1 MSRIVNKY
9 FSAIKLTTFI
19 SCVYVI
25 LRLSE
30 IPTNNI
36 LICVFPFIFYLFTFS
51 KSISEKFKS
60 YLSVRIIIL
69 LGFIKYVIIPVL
81 MIFNGIYNVFPQS
94 NIDNFITKALFLMI
108 FEMIAVFSV
117 LKSYKPKYYFSKQK
131 KQNKTIVIISLFLG
145 LFGIFLY
152 PGFINNIIWLKSTDD
167 LIYDTVTFIDGW
179 QMGVIYYFVKFIP
192 IIILILTIIHLRKK
206 GIEKNKFIK
215 LSFLLI
221 TAILSVVIVYS
232 ENRGQMVSQGILI
245 VYMLSNYFPSNKKL
259 LSTSIYIILILGVIF
274 STSYRLSNTNEINVK
289 SASVIT
295 EFYSGNAGMTF
306 LDSYLSGPSSVA
318 QGLKAYS
325 LYKENWSYRTLL
337 NDIII
342 NTQVLNQ
349 ISYRIFDT
357 NLLKDRT
364 SVYYANVITG
374 SKIPPLILSGYIY
387 AGFLFS
393 PIFGMIAVFLAL
405 RFEDYSKNYFKD
417 DIFMHFCWLYI
428 SIRFSF
434 FLGLSISVL
443 YGLFATY
450 FFPMWLV
457 FKLNNKL
464 KLQ

>member
-1 MSRIVNKY
+1 
-9 FSAIKLTTFI
+9 
-19 SCVYVI
+19 
-25 LRLSE
+25 
-30 IPTNNI
+30 
-36 LICVFPFIFYLFTFS
+36 
-51 KSISEKFKS
+51 
-60 YLSVRIIIL
+60 
-69 LGFIKYVIIPVL
+69 
-81 MIFNGIYNVFPQS
+81 
-94 NIDNFITKALFLMI
+94 
-108 FEMIAVFSV
+108 
-117 LKSYKPKYYFSKQK
+117 
-131 KQNKTIVIISLFLG
+131 
-145 LFGIFLY
+145 
-152 PGFINNIIWLKSTDD
+152 
-167 LIYDTVTFIDGW
+167 
-179 QMGVIYYFVKFIP
+179 
-192 IIILILTIIHLRKK
+192 
-206 GIEKNKFIK
+206 
-215 LSFLLI
+215 
-221 TAILSVVIVYS
+221 
-232 ENRGQMVSQGILI
+232 
-245 VYMLSNYFPSNKKL
+245 
-259 LSTSIYIILILGVIF
+259 
-274 STSYRLSNTNEINVK
+274 
-289 SASVIT
+289 
-295 EFYSGNAGMTF
+295 MTF

-374 SKIPPLILSGYIY
+374 GKIPPLILSGYIY

-450 FFPMWLV
+450 FLPMWLV
-457 FKLNNKL
+457 FKLNNK
-464 KLQ
+464 